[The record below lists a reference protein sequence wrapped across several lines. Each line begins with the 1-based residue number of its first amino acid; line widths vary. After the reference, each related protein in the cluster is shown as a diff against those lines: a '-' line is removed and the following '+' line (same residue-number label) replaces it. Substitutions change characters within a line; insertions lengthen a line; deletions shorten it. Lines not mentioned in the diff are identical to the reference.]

1 MTKEDEPQKS
11 FEQKSLRGAPQRS
24 GGGVSPETMKKV
36 EPQLNADLAERM
48 FVRGQPILGGP
59 VPNLR
64 EKRLSNCGSRYPCKR
79 PLSKEAVQQSLI
91 E

>member
-48 FVRGQPILGGP
+48 FVRGQPILGGACSELEEKETLK
-59 VPNLR
+59 LR
-64 EKRLSNCGSRYPCKR
+64 EQIP
-79 PLSKEAVQQSLI
+79 VQATPKQRGGAT
-91 E
+91 EPD